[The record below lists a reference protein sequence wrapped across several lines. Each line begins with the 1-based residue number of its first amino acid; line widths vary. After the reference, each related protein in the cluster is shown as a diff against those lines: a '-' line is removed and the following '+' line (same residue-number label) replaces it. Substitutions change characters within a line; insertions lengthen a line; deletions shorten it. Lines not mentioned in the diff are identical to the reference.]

1 MKSDSQVQQDV
12 LAELDWE
19 PAIDA
24 SLIVVDVA
32 AGVVTLSGQTSSYAE
47 KLDAAEAAL
56 RVGGVRE
63 LTVEIEVALP
73 AWRRNSD
80 AEITVSVKAALH
92 WLTKR
97 PLESVTVGVKDG
109 WITLSGDVDW
119 EYQRQAATAALRNI
133 RGVRGI
139 DDLVSIRP
147 QVSHSAVKA
156 EIAAALNRRAR
167 TEAQSI
173 AVAVSGCDVTLTGT
187 VHSWSE
193 RDLARHSAW
202 ASPGVRNVVDNLSV
216 AD

>member
-24 SLIVVDVA
+24 SLIAVDVA
-32 AGVVTLSGQTSSYAE
+32 GGVVTLTGQTSSYAE
-47 KLDAAEAAL
+47 KLDAAEAAR
-56 RVGGVRE
+56 RVGGVRA
-63 LTVEIEVALP
+63 LTVAIEVALP
-73 AWRRNSD
+73 AWRKNSD

-97 PLESVTVGVKDG
+97 PLDSVTVGVEDG

-133 RGVRGI
+133 RGVRGV
-139 DDLVSIRP
+139 DDQVSIRP

-173 AVAVSGCDVTLTGT
+173 AVDVSGCDVTLTGT

-202 ASPGVRNVVDNLSV
+202 ASPGVRNVVDNISV
-216 AD
+216 VD

>member
-12 LAELDWE
+12 LAELEWE

-24 SLIVVDVA
+24 SRIVVAVA
-32 AGVVTLSGQTSSYAE
+32 DGAVTLTGQTSSYGE
-47 KLDAAEAAL
+47 KLDAEEAAR
-56 RVGGVRE
+56 RVGGVRG
-63 LTVEIEVALP
+63 LTVLIEVSLP
-73 AWRRNSD
+73 AWRKNSD
-80 AEITVSVKAALH
+80 AEIAVAVKAAMH

-97 PLESVTVGVKDG
+97 PMESVKVGVVDG
-109 WITLSGDVDW
+109 WITLSGEVDW
-119 EYQRQAATAALRNI
+119 EYQAQAATAALRNI
-133 RGVRGI
+133 RGVHGV
-139 DDLVSIRP
+139 DDKVSIRP

-173 AVAVSGCDVTLTGT
+173 AVAVRGCDVTLTGT

-202 ASPGVRNVVDNLSV
+202 ASPGVCNVVDNLSV
-216 AD
+216 VD